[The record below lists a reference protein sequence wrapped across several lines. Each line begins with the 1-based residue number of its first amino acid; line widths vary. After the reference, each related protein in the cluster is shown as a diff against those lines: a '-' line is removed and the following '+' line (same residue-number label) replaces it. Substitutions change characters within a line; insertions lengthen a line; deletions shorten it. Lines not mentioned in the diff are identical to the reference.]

1 MIFDEKDGFTLNDLG
16 RRLANII
23 RLGSI
28 FAIDYAAAKA
38 RIKIGNLETDWL
50 PWLTTNSGEN
60 KSWNPPEIDEQ
71 VVVFSP
77 CGELNQGV
85 ILPSLY
91 RGNAPENSG
100 NIQSITFADGSK
112 VSFDRTSGNLD
123 LDIKGNAT
131 IKVAGSAQIEVAG
144 NTEIK
149 AASVTLKSDV
159 VNLGAEGGS
168 PVARVGDK
176 IRVGNSEWPIISG
189 SSKVK
194 AA

>member
-28 FAIDYAAAKA
+28 FAIDFEVAKA
-38 RIKIGNLETDWL
+38 RVKIGNLETDWL
-50 PWLTTNSGEN
+50 PWLTANSGSN

-100 NIQSITFADGSK
+100 EIQSVVFADGSK
-112 VSFDRTSGNLD
+112 ISFNRVSGNLD
-123 LDIKGNAT
+123 LDIKGSAV
-131 IKVAGSAQIEVAG
+131 IKVAGSAQIE
-144 NTEIK
+144 
-149 AASVTLKSDV
+149 AATILLKGDTD
-159 VNLGAEGGS
+159 LGGS
-168 PVARVGDK
+168 GGNPIARVGDK
-176 IRVGNSEWPIISG
+176 VKVDAGSSAGEWPIISG